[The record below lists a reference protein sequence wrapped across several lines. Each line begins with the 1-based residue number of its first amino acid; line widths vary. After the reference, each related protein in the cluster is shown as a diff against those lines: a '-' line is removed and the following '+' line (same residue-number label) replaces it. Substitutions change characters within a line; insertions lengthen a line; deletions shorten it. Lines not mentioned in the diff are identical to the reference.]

1 MNIVPGEGR
10 AVGVLAGLPRHR
22 RGHRGHLSSAAHTG
36 HTTDITE
43 LHYITLAGRL
53 ENVTFIFDD
62 VPAPGP
68 GSARRA
74 VGGHGADCAADRG
87 AGGGGGAVP
96 RPAHQAA
103 PVHGGRRLHVHE
115 LREHLRGR
123 QQAHG
128 HQQGRAEDQ
137 VDRR

>member
-1 MNIVPGEGR
+1 M
-10 AVGVLAGLPRHR
+10 
-22 RGHRGHLSSAAHTG
+22 
-36 HTTDITE
+36 
-43 LHYITLAGRL
+43 AGRL
-53 ENVTFIFDD
+53 EYFTFILFDA

-68 GSARRA
+68 GPARRA
-74 VGGHGADCAADRG
+74 VRGHGADRPADRG

-137 VDRR
+137 VERR